1 MRVGILLV
9 PIAVFVLGDMAFL
22 PLVQA
27 GDGNRLFLT
36 SPGGAGRSAHYAP
49 LRDLSLDRRSGYA
62 KHYSLDRRSGYG
74 QPSRILGTPLDVG
87 ETPFERLG
95 RNAEQN
101 EVDVRSRP
109 SGPEAASRPNDPYD
123 PSRPPS
129 AQTIANAKW
138 RSGVGNFRLGSCV
151 TSIAGPN
158 GAAQLY
164 ER

>member
-1 MRVGILLV
+1 
-9 PIAVFVLGDMAFL
+9 MAFL
-22 PLVQA
+22 PAAEA
-27 GDGNRLFLT
+27 GDGDRLFLT

-62 KHYSLDRRSGYG
+62 KHYPLDRRSGYG
-74 QPSRILGTPLDVG
+74 QPSRILGAPLDVG

-109 SGPEAASRPNDPYD
+109 SGSEAASRPYDPYD

-129 AQTIANAKW
+129 AQRTPPP
-138 RSGVGNFRLGSCV
+138 RSR
-151 TSIAGPN
+151 
-158 GAAQLY
+158 
-164 ER
+164 

>member
-1 MRVGILLV
+1 MELRVGITLAL
-9 PIAVFVLGDMAFL
+9 IAAFVLGPMAFL
-22 PLVQA
+22 PAAEA
-27 GDGNRLFLT
+27 GDGDRLFLT

-62 KHYSLDRRSGYG
+62 KHYPLDRRSGYG
-74 QPSRILGTPLDVG
+74 QPSRILGAPLDVG

-129 AQTIANAKW
+129 AQ
-138 RSGVGNFRLGSCV
+138 
-151 TSIAGPN
+151 
-158 GAAQLY
+158 
-164 ER
+164 